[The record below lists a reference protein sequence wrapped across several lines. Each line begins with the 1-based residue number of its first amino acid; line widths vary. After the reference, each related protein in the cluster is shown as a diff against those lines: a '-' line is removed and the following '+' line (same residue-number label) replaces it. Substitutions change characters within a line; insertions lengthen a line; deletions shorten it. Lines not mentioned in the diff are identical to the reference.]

1 MKDFGALMKQAQVMQ
16 QKLADAQSRLAELSI
31 EGSAG
36 GGLVKVTLRGTG
48 ALVAVEID
56 DSLLV
61 SGEGETVGDLVVA
74 AHAAAKTQLDSEQA
88 VLMRDAAGP
97 LAGMN
102 LPGMPKF

>member
-1 MKDFGALMKQAQVMQ
+1 M
-16 QKLADAQSRLAELSI
+16 
-31 EGSAG
+31 
-36 GGLVKVTLRGTG
+36 
-48 ALVAVEID
+48 
-56 DSLLV
+56 V
-61 SGEGETVGDLVVA
+61 SGESETVGDLVVA

>member
-1 MKDFGALMKQAQVMQ
+1 MKDIGALMKQAQVMQ
-16 QKLADAQSRLAELSI
+16 QKLAEAQSRLAELSVH
-31 EGSAG
+31 GSAG
-36 GGLVKVTLRGTG
+36 GGLVKVTLKGTG

-56 DSLLV
+56 DSLMV
-61 SGEGETVGDLVVA
+61 SGESETVGDLVVA

>member
-1 MKDFGALMKQAQVMQ
+1 MKDIGALMKQAQVMQ
-16 QKLADAQSRLAELSI
+16 QKLADAQARLAELSVH
-31 EGSAG
+31 GSAG
-36 GGLVKVTLRGTG
+36 GGLVKVTLKGTG

-61 SGEGETVGDLVVA
+61 SGEGETIGDLVIA

-88 VLMRDAAGP
+88 VLMREAAGP

>member
-1 MKDFGALMKQAQVMQ
+1 MKDIGALMKQAQVMQ
-16 QKLADAQSRLAELSI
+16 QKLAEAQSRLAELSVH
-31 EGSAG
+31 GSSG
-36 GGLVKVTLRGTG
+36 GGLVKVTLKGTG

-61 SGEGETVGDLVVA
+61 SGEGETVGDLIIA

-88 VLMRDAAGP
+88 VLMREAAGP